1 VAAQRTYG
9 GMSADQRRADRRM
22 RLLAA
27 TRELLESGG
36 LAQITVTA
44 VCRQAQLSERYFYES
59 FPDRDKLLGGVYD
72 AFADEYISAV
82 LTKVALATDLTSRL
96 RAALSVAPELD
107 AAHPG
112 LRHVLGREA
121 DDGEAA
127 RARAH
132 VGRKILDLY
141 LANHSILFQDQA
153 VDPVDAELALRIIVA
168 GGLDLTFAYCQGKF
182 DVSADELA
190 TRMANLLEPL
200 TQSFGID
207 GQAKP

>member
-1 VAAQRTYG
+1 
-9 GMSADQRRADRRM
+9 MSADQRRADRRM

-59 FPDRDKLLGGVYD
+59 FPDRDKLLEGVYD

-107 AAHPG
+107 AAHPDMH
-112 LRHVLGREA
+112 HVLGHEA

-153 VDPVDAELALRIIVA
+153 VDPLDAELALRIIVA
-168 GGLDLTFAYCQGKF
+168 GGLDLTFAYYQGKF

-200 TQSFGID
+200 TRSFSFD